1 MTDRQ
6 KDERVSDEELKQG
19 GNLKKKVLSG
29 LFWKALE
36 NGGVQLVQ
44 LLISLILAR
53 LLGPD
58 RYGTISL
65 LLVFIAIANVFIQ
78 TGFQTS
84 LIQKQKTDELD
95 YSSVFFLSLGT
106 AAVLYG
112 VIFLSAPAVGRFYRD
127 PELGPML
134 RVLALMIFFGAVV
147 SVQTAIVS
155 KKMEF
160 RKMCIASLLA
170 ACLSGAAGVAGAV
183 GGLGTW
189 ALVVQQLSNQFLL
202 MVFLWILVGW
212 RPKAAFSVKRVES
225 LFSYG
230 WKLMCSSLIDTVY
243 NNLYTMVIGKIYQ
256 KDVVGYYN
264 RGNQFPQL
272 IVNNLAASIQAVM
285 LPAFAAS
292 QEDRE
297 RMKAMVRRSI
307 VTSAFVVFPMMA
319 GLIAVAKPLITVIL
333 TEAWLPCVPFLQI
346 MCVAYAMWP
355 IHVANLQAINAMGRS
370 DIYLKLELVKKLLG
384 LFVLAASVPLG
395 IYAMVWMKAAT
406 DFIGTFINAYPNKKL
421 LGYSFSEQW
430 KDVFPSLVL
439 SVIMGAI
446 VYSLQWVISN
456 NWILLAAQVAAGAA
470 IYGGMAW
477 MFKLESF
484 RYLLETV
491 KGLRF
496 NGKK

>member
-1 MTDRQ
+1 MT
-6 KDERVSDEELKQG
+6 ENTE
-19 GNLKKKVLSG
+19 NLRGKVLSG

-44 LLISLILAR
+44 LVISLILAR
-53 LLGPD
+53 LLGPE

-84 LIQKQKTDELD
+84 LIQKRQVDDLD
-95 YSSVFFLSLGT
+95 YSSVFYLSLGV
-106 AAVLYG
+106 AAILYG
-112 VIFLSAPAVGRFYRD
+112 LIFAGAPAVAVFYQD
-127 PELGPML
+127 PELKPML

-155 KKMEF
+155 RKMEF

-170 ACLSGAAGVAGAV
+170 TCLSGIAGVIGAYN
-183 GGLGTW
+183 GFGTW
-189 ALVVQQLSNQFLL
+189 SLVIQQLGNQFLL
-202 MVFLWILVGW
+202 MIFLWGLVGW
-212 RPKAAFSVKRVES
+212 KPEKKFSMERVKV

-285 LPAFAAS
+285 LPAFSAS
-292 QEDRE
+292 QEDRD

-319 GLIAVAKPLITVIL
+319 GLIAVAKPLISIIL
-333 TEAWLPCVPFLQI
+333 TEEWLPCVPFLQI

-355 IHVANLQAINAMGRS
+355 IHIANLQAINALGRS
-370 DIYLKLELVKKLLG
+370 DIFLKLEIVKKVLG
-384 LFVLAASVPLG
+384 LLVLAVSIPFG
-395 IYAMVWMKAAT
+395 IYAMVWLKAAT
-406 DFIGTFINAYPNKKL
+406 DFAGTIINSYPNKKL
-421 LGYSFSEQW
+421 LDYSFTEQW
-430 KDVFPSLVL
+430 RDVFPALLL
-439 SVIMGAI
+439 SVIMGGA
-446 VYSLQWVISN
+446 VYSIQFLIHN
-456 NWILLAAQVAAGAA
+456 NWLLLITQILTGIVVYAGLS
-470 IYGGMAW
+470 W
-477 MFKLESF
+477 LFKVESF
-484 RYLLETV
+484 KYLVGMV
-491 KGLRF
+491 KRGR
-496 NGKK
+496 KKSAL

>member
-1 MTDRQ
+1 MT
-6 KDERVSDEELKQG
+6 ENTE
-19 GNLKKKVLSG
+19 NLRGKVLSG

-44 LLISLILAR
+44 LVISLILAR
-53 LLGPD
+53 LLGPE

-84 LIQKQKTDELD
+84 LIQKRQVDDLD
-95 YSSVFFLSLGT
+95 YSSVFYLSLGV
-106 AAVLYG
+106 AAILYG
-112 VIFLSAPAVGRFYRD
+112 LIFAGAPAVAAFYQD
-127 PELGPML
+127 PELKPML

-155 KKMEF
+155 RKMEF

-170 ACLSGAAGVAGAV
+170 TCLSGIAGVIGAYN
-183 GGLGTW
+183 GFGTW
-189 ALVVQQLSNQFLL
+189 SLVIQQLGNQFLL
-202 MVFLWILVGW
+202 MIFLWGLVGW
-212 RPKAAFSVKRVES
+212 KPEKRFSMERVKV

-285 LPAFAAS
+285 LPAFSAS
-292 QEDRE
+292 QEDRD

-319 GLIAVAKPLITVIL
+319 GLIAVAKPLISIIL
-333 TEAWLPCVPFLQI
+333 TEEWLPCVPFLQI

-355 IHVANLQAINAMGRS
+355 IHIANLQAINALGRS
-370 DIYLKLELVKKLLG
+370 DIFLKLEIVKKVLG
-384 LFVLAASVPLG
+384 LLVLAVSIPFG
-395 IYAMVWMKAAT
+395 IYAMVWLKAAT
-406 DFIGTFINAYPNKKL
+406 DFAGTIINAYPNKKL
-421 LGYSFSEQW
+421 LNYSFTEQW
-430 KDVFPSLVL
+430 KDVFPALLL
-439 SVIMGAI
+439 SVIMGGA
-446 VYSLQWVISN
+446 VYSIQFFIHN
-456 NWILLAAQVAAGAA
+456 NWLLLITQILAGIAVYA
-470 IYGGMAW
+470 GLSW
-477 MFKLESF
+477 LFKVESF
-484 RYLLETV
+484 RYLVGVVRRGGT
-491 KGLRF
+491 KSGL
-496 NGKK
+496 